1 VSDAADVPVPAASV
15 LYRPDA
21 LVLEALLSAVAQ
33 RGRRLFLFVN
43 GPIEATIERLIRAL
57 PNAHIERSAENVGL
71 GAGLNAVAASAE
83 RESFSHLVLFDQD
96 SAPDENLC
104 EALTR
109 RFEALDR
116 APRPLAALGA
126 RLAPPAEGGFLPI
139 RYWRRRATAG
149 LPNGAVD
156 FLPTS
161 GSLISLAAWRR
172 VGPFRA
178 DYFIGGIDVEW
189 GYRCWASGLASV
201 VADDIVMAHRWGHEG
216 GGEPQILRQDD
227 TRLYYYLRNAAD
239 GLRLSHM
246 PARWKARQIATLAV
260 QLPLL
265 LASRRFSGRTIGLI
279 RRALGDGWGGR
290 LGRAPDDLDLPGANV
305 APRR

>member
-1 VSDAADVPVPAASV
+1 MSDAADAPVPAASV
-15 LYRPDA
+15 LYQPDA
-21 LVLEALLSAVAQ
+21 LLLEALLSALAR

-43 GPIEATIERLIRAL
+43 GSIDAPSERLISAL
-57 PNAHIERSAENVGL
+57 PNVSIERSAENVGL
-71 GAGLNAVAASAE
+71 GAGLNAVVGSAD
-83 RESFSHLVLFDQD
+83 REGYSHLVLFDQD

-104 EALTR
+104 EALMR
-109 RFEALDR
+109 RFEALDQ
-116 APRPLAALGA
+116 PSRPLAALGP
-126 RLAPPAEGGFLPI
+126 RLAPPAEEGFLPI
-139 RYWRRRATAG
+139 RYWRRRPAAG
-149 LPNGAVD
+149 LPPGAVD

-201 VADDIVMAHRWGHEG
+201 VSDDIVMAHRWGHAGASEG
-216 GGEPQILRQDD
+216 GREPQILRQDD
-227 TRLYYYLRNAAD
+227 TRLYYYFRNAAD
-239 GLRLSHM
+239 GLRLAHM

-265 LASRRFSGRTIGLI
+265 LTSRRFARRTFAVIF
-279 RRALGDGWGGR
+279 RAFGDGWRGR
-290 LGRAPDDLDLPGANV
+290 LGPAPDDLDAPG
-305 APRR
+305 

>member
-1 VSDAADVPVPAASV
+1 MSGAADALVPAASV

-21 LVLEALLSAVAQ
+21 LVLEALLSALSQ
-33 RGRRLFLFVN
+33 RSRRLFLFVN
-43 GPIEATIERLIRAL
+43 GPIEAEIEPLIHAL
-57 PNAHIERSAENVGL
+57 PNSSIERSAENVGL

-83 RESFSHLVLFDQD
+83 REGFSHLALFDQD

-104 EALTR
+104 EALMR
-109 RFEALDR
+109 RFEGLDQLPHR
-116 APRPLAALGA
+116 LAALGP
-126 RLAPPAEGGFLPI
+126 RLAPPAAGGFLPI
-139 RYWRRRATAG
+139 RVWRRRPNAG
-149 LPNGAVD
+149 LPAGAVD

-189 GYRCWASGLASV
+189 GYRCWADGLASV
-201 VADDIVMAHRWGHEG
+201 VADDIVMTHRWGHEG
-216 GGEPQILRQDD
+216 GGEPQILRQND

-239 GLRLSHM
+239 GLRLAHM
-246 PARWKARQIATLAV
+246 PARWKARQIATFAV

-265 LASRRFSGRTIGLI
+265 LASRRCSGGAIRLI
-279 RRALGDGWGGR
+279 RRAFGDGWRGR
-290 LGRAPDDLDLPGANV
+290 LGPAPDELDAPG
-305 APRR
+305 